1 MNTMR
6 QPNKQASEKW
16 WWYLFV
22 CFQVQDPGANT
33 MQFKKKKTKQNTIF
47 LCLIICGDCR
57 SFNGDGRLNI

>member
-6 QPNKQASEKW
+6 QQNKQASEKW

-22 CFQVQDPGANT
+22 CFQIQDPGANT
-33 MQFKKKKTKQNTIF
+33 MQFKEKTQSF
-47 LCLIICGDCR
+47 YVLLFCGDCR